1 MREAVGG
8 SLLFYIMLG
17 IIAFFVIFIAF
28 IMNYAATYRAS
39 NLVITKIEQTE
50 GKIDLGS
57 ENSTADDKTLYGELK
72 NRGYYIAFRVTCE
85 LIFRNPEDDNSKELI
100 GAVYKVQIP
109 VKFDLPLIGLS
120 MNLPPIQNETKT
132 IYGEPCQERVIGS
145 IS

>member
-39 NLVITKIEQTE
+39 NFVITKIEQFE

-57 ENSTADDKTLYGELK
+57 ENSIADDGTLYGKLK
-72 NRGYYIAFRVTCE
+72 NKGYYNILEVTCSE
-85 LIFRNPEDDNSKELI
+85 NEN
-100 GAVYKVQIP
+100 GAVYKVITA
-109 VKFDLPLIGLS
+109 VKFDLPLVGWTFNI
-120 MNLPPIQNETKT
+120 PIQNETKT